1 MWVYVVLVRAGA
13 DERVFCA
20 LEIGRIDEEMDVV
33 AVDDFGAEVSADF
46 FLIACEIDFFEDCGG
61 ISGIDV

>member
-1 MWVYVVLVRAGA
+1 M

-20 LEIGRIDEEMDVV
+20 LEIGRIDEEMDVIS
-33 AVDDFGAEVSADF
+33 VDDFWAEVSADF
-46 FLIACEIDFFEDCGG
+46 FLIACEIDFFKDCGG